1 MAAVQVDDVTE
12 RTHFDD
18 VTWSLSGSSV
28 NDQVKI
34 KIEDTSDPL
43 EVIAAIDR
51 MELNLIQYLGTLGT
65 P

>member
-12 RTHFDD
+12 RTDFDD